1 MNTKLFRIIVLGLSV
16 AIVLFSVFF
25 YTHQMYYVKPSGA
38 SNKSLESVI
47 NANSVFPINDYS
59 RLPLIAII
67 DSGIYLDNPYINKTN
82 IAQIVLDDI
91 SEGSNKIH
99 GTMVAGLIAA
109 NGDGSNTPKGMLP
122 NAKILSIQAG
132 TDIGMSPHQLSSAI
146 NIAVE
151 KGAKVINV
159 SSSTY
164 ESSKELEES
173 VKAAISKGVVI
184 VAAAGNNDK
193 SVNGFPAAYQ
203 NVIAVSTINE
213 NGELSY
219 KTNFDQFHHI
229 AAPGDKLLTT
239 ANNKESPLTLFS
251 GSSAAT
257 PIVTSVCTAIL
268 SKEETWTSKEINS
281 LLNKSAKIKTVGDKK
296 INILDVKRMFELAHK
311 SIRGDDCE

>member
-1 MNTKLFRIIVLGLSV
+1 
-16 AIVLFSVFF
+16 
-25 YTHQMYYVKPSGA
+25 
-38 SNKSLESVI
+38 
-47 NANSVFPINDYS
+47 
-59 RLPLIAII
+59 
-67 DSGIYLDNPYINKTN
+67 GIYLDNPYINKTN

-281 LLNKSAKIKTVGDKK
+281 LLN
-296 INILDVKRMFELAHK
+296 
-311 SIRGDDCE
+311 